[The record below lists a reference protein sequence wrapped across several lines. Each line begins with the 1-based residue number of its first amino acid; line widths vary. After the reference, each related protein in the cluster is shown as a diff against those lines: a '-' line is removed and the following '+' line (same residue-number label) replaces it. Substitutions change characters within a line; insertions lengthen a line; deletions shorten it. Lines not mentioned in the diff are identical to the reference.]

1 MKKLILDFFRRGIVA
16 AGVGPL
22 VLAAFYLMV
31 QQIHQIQSL
40 TVREVCLGIV
50 SLSAL
55 AFIAGGMNAVYQ
67 IDRLPLMA
75 AVSIHGGVLYIS
87 YLITYLINGWLEWG
101 TTPILVFTAIFVVGY
116 LTIWIVI
123 YSVIKRNTTK
133 VNAVLNQKQQRSE
146 HTHP

>member
-133 VNAVLNQKQQRSE
+133 VNAVLNQKQQISE